1 MAFACAVLAP
11 CLAGAGE
18 GVTREVY
25 SMGTKLRLSVWADDR
40 PAAVHASEAALVAI
54 EAVEARLST
63 WRRGT
68 ELDRLNHSAARAWF
82 SLSADLA
89 RDLAEAGR
97 WWRET
102 GGAFDPGLASLV
114 EAWDLRGKGRRP
126 TAGDLERAKGS
137 AGFRHL
143 ELAGARARRLAEGFG
158 VEEGGFGKGIALRDA
173 AAAAKR
179 AGAVCAELDLGG
191 QILLSG
197 TCPERMVGVAD
208 PRRRD
213 RVVAELPLRSGSVAT
228 SGSSERYVEID
239 GLEWSHILDPVTG
252 QPAQGWGSVT
262 VIADDPVAADC
273 LATALYVMGPVRG
286 LEWAARRSDV
296 EAVFAVVEGS
306 GIRLVSTAVAARA
319 GSNG

>member
-1 MAFACAVLAP
+1 MALACAVLAP

-25 SMGTKLRLSVWADDR
+25 SMGTRLRLSVWANDR
-40 PAAVHASEAALVAI
+40 PTAVDASESALVAI

-63 WRRGT
+63 WRQGT
-68 ELDRLNHSAARAWF
+68 ELDRLNHSAARGWF
-82 SLSADLA
+82 SLSAELA

-102 GGAFDPGLASLV
+102 GGAFDPGLTSLV
-114 EAWDLRGKGRRP
+114 EAWDLRGMGRRP
-126 TAGDLERAKGS
+126 SAGDLERAKSS

-143 ELAGARARRLAEGFG
+143 ELEGTRARRLAEGFG

-197 TCPERMVGVAD
+197 ACAERVVGVAD

-213 RVVAELPLRSGSVAT
+213 RVVAELSLRSGSVAT

-239 GLEWSHILDPVTG
+239 GLKWGHILDPVTG
-252 QPAQGWGSVT
+252 QPVEGWGSVT

-273 LATALYVMGPVRG
+273 LATALFVMGPERG

-306 GIRLVSTAVAARA
+306 DIRLISTAMAARA